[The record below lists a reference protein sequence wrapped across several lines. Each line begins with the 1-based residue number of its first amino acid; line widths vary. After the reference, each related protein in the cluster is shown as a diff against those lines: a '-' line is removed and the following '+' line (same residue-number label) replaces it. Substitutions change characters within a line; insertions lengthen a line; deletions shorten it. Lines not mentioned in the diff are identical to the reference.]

1 MTCKKAA
8 YWLQLYID
16 GRLDPARHTHVE
28 HHLAT
33 CPACRR
39 ELALLECVRTVAGEN
54 DLIAEPAD
62 LTQRVLD
69 RVAAHEA
76 QRAAR
81 AQDWLAGAAG
91 RAANWRAANWR
102 AIALALVAL
111 AALALLE
118 PGNASAFTSALS
130 QHIESAYVLLLTPGP
145 DSISWG
151 VWGAGGLI
159 AGAFTVWFAR
169 ADAPS
174 GVRRAI
180 AQRLPQLW

>member
-1 MTCKKAA
+1 MTCKKTA
-8 YWLQLYID
+8 YWLQFYID
-16 GRLDPARHTHVE
+16 GRLDPSRHTRVE
-28 HHLAT
+28 RHLAA

-39 ELALLECVRTVAGEN
+39 ELALLERVRTVAGES

-69 RVAAHEA
+69 RVAAYEA
-76 QRAAR
+76 QRAAH
-81 AQDWLAGAAG
+81 AQDWLAGAAA
-91 RAANWRAANWR
+91 RAANWRTV
-102 AIALALVAL
+102 ALALIVL
-111 AALALLE
+111 VGLALLQ
-118 PGNASAFTSALS
+118 PGNASAFTVSLS
-130 QHIESAYVLLLTPGP
+130 HHIESAYALLLTPGP

-169 ADAPS
+169 ADASS

-180 AQRLPQLW
+180 TQRLPQLW